1 MRVMPKAFEFRPAS
15 AADVAQC
22 IEIRGMTREN
32 AVSASRLNAMGIT
45 LESWRGQVKADSLP
59 GVVCVFERRI
69 VGYCFGD
76 RLSGE
81 IVVLALLPEFED
93 RGIGRT
99 LLEQIVEVLIAQG
112 HARLY
117 LGCSPDPNSRSYGF
131 YRHLGWRTTNRF
143 DENQDEILE
152 LHVKARSVA

>member
-1 MRVMPKAFEFRPAS
+1 MPIALEFRPADP
-15 AADVAQC
+15 ADIAEC

-32 AVSASRLNAMGIT
+32 SISSVRLSEMGIT
-45 LESWRGQVKADSLP
+45 LESWSALVRTGSLP
-59 GVVCVFERRI
+59 GVVCVAERKI

-81 IVVLALLPEFED
+81 IVVLALLPQFENQ
-93 RGIGRT
+93 GIGNQ
-99 LLEQIVEVLIAQG
+99 LLGQVVEVLAAQG

-117 LGCSPDPNSRSYGF
+117 LGCSADPRSRSHGF
-131 YRHLGWRTTNRF
+131 YRHLGWRTTNTF

-152 LHVKARSVA
+152 LHVKSRHTT